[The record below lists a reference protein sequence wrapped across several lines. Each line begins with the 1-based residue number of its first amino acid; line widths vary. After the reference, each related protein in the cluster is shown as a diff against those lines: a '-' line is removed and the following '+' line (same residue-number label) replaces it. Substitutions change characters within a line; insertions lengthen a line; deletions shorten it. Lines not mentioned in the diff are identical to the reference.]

1 MFSNIQDGYSCIK
14 VCNNEDARCLGNHT
28 KEILYQ
34 FRALPSTS
42 FVKYPI
48 EVSRIRTHMDTPFSV
63 DYSLD
68 TIGMRYFIVE
78 QDRNIG
84 IVKLAKPLAGPTTQ
98 RIRVNIHT
106 KSRTGVILAYNVAII
121 EVHVSRYY
129 F

>member
-1 MFSNIQDGYSCIK
+1 MLPFPNKYQSNIQDGYSCIK

-78 QDRNIG
+78 QDRNIASCLKSNADFDHSFG
-84 IVKLAKPLAGPTTQ
+84 LATEFSEFEAELA
-98 RIRVNIHT
+98 
-106 KSRTGVILAYNVAII
+106 
-121 EVHVSRYY
+121 
-129 F
+129 